1 MREVSRE
8 WLEFLR
14 EQYPKGSRVR
24 LTKMGND
31 PHPIPPGSMGTLKY
45 IDDVGQFHV
54 KWDNGRGL
62 ALIIGE
68 DQFQI
73 LPPEPQTIKF
83 YMPLTAQLY
92 AYDDW
97 GDLEE
102 YGNDLDGS
110 ELRDYQSCIHEALL
124 ENQMP
129 EEKNRGLMHWY
140 DKPDGVN
147 TKVQSVMLDV
157 ESRDGQLW
165 GVAECKVNGTLL
177 PEEKEALAEYISGQ
191 ASDGWGEGF
200 EQRAIKLNDGELYV
214 SLWNSSNWSIQTEE
228 ERFSPDSL
236 TRLPDLCW
244 SVLPGEGTLICIKR
258 GESGYYPSDWSTKDR
273 AQNRWLADYNNQRR
287 GITPAQEQAMLT
299 GSMCGWDVPGADP
312 KWYEEHQEQNGG
324 EMTLALGNFVME
336 HIFYPSSQTRE
347 FLDPAKVGAAYR
359 QKDGNTFCD
368 GNFIRLSSPLDL
380 SQNSDP
386 AMLPDRGDYGIRVK
400 LASRNNM
407 EGIWVGFPDTSEYM
421 DSSHPDELLLA
432 LDALEA
438 ETLTECIAVDVDCCL
453 PQLRDILS
461 QYDSAAELIRHAI
474 DFGYVWAEQGQGEP
488 RWLDKWQAV
497 MELEDCHQLDYALDL
512 AQNLHCYN
520 FMPRDMEVAEY
531 GRLLAKQDGVYP
543 NDALL
548 AECFDAE
555 GYANQKMKNLG
566 LSAAEHGYVSWN
578 GSEILYEYSQ
588 PPSSP
593 TMSM

>member
-1 MREVSRE
+1 MREISRE

-24 LTKMGND
+24 LTEMGND
-31 PHPIPPGSMGTLKY
+31 PHPVPPGSMGTLDN
-45 IDDVGQFHV
+45 IDDAGQFHV
-54 KWDNGRGL
+54 KWDNGSGL

-165 GVAECKVNGTLL
+165 GVAECRVNGTLL

-312 KWYEEHQEQNGG
+312 KWYEEQQEQNGG
-324 EMTLALGNFVME
+324 EMTLG
-336 HIFYPSSQTRE
+336 
-347 FLDPAKVGAAYR
+347 
-359 QKDGNTFCD
+359 
-368 GNFIRLSSPLDL
+368 
-380 SQNSDP
+380 
-386 AMLPDRGDYGIRVK
+386 
-400 LASRNNM
+400 
-407 EGIWVGFPDTSEYM
+407 
-421 DSSHPDELLLA
+421 
-432 LDALEA
+432 
-438 ETLTECIAVDVDCCL
+438 
-453 PQLRDILS
+453 
-461 QYDSAAELIRHAI
+461 
-474 DFGYVWAEQGQGEP
+474 
-488 RWLDKWQAV
+488 
-497 MELEDCHQLDYALDL
+497 
-512 AQNLHCYN
+512 
-520 FMPRDMEVAEY
+520 
-531 GRLLAKQDGVYP
+531 
-543 NDALL
+543 
-548 AECFDAE
+548 
-555 GYANQKMKNLG
+555 
-566 LSAAEHGYVSWN
+566 
-578 GSEILYEYSQ
+578 
-588 PPSSP
+588 
-593 TMSM
+593 

>member
-45 IDDVGQFHV
+45 IDDIGQFHV

-273 AQNRWLADYNNQRR
+273 AQNRWLADYKIMPVYIAKQQLDTFATELVREAELYGRVGTETTRR
-287 GITPAQEQAMLT
+287 AQSLREQT
-299 GSMCGWDVPGADP
+299 G
-312 KWYEEHQEQNGG
+312 
-324 EMTLALGNFVME
+324 
-336 HIFYPSSQTRE
+336 
-347 FLDPAKVGAAYR
+347 LDP
-359 QKDGNTFCD
+359 D
-368 GNFIRLSSPLDL
+368 ISWSSTGRIQLNQEITVVL
-380 SQNSDP
+380 T
-386 AMLPDRGDYGIRVK
+386 Y
-400 LASRNNM
+400 
-407 EGIWVGFPDTSEYM
+407 
-421 DSSHPDELLLA
+421 
-432 LDALEA
+432 
-438 ETLTECIAVDVDCCL
+438 ET
-453 PQLRDILS
+453 
-461 QYDSAAELIRHAI
+461 
-474 DFGYVWAEQGQGEP
+474 
-488 RWLDKWQAV
+488 
-497 MELEDCHQLDYALDL
+497 
-512 AQNLHCYN
+512 
-520 FMPRDMEVAEY
+520 
-531 GRLLAKQDGVYP
+531 
-543 NDALL
+543 
-548 AECFDAE
+548 
-555 GYANQKMKNLG
+555 NLG
-566 LSAAEHGYVSWN
+566 LFAGF
-578 GSEILYEYSQ
+578 GSFPITLRSEATGKSEVYWK
-588 PPSSP
+588 
-593 TMSM
+593 